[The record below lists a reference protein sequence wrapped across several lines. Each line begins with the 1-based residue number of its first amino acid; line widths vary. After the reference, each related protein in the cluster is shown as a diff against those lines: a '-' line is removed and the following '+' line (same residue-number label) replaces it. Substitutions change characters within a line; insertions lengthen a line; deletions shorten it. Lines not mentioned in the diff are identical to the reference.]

1 MKKVLFVTSEAV
13 PFIKTGGLADVA
25 GSLPQYFDKSEY
37 EVRIILPK
45 YVCMDEELKKQMHF
59 LSRFYVRLSW
69 RSQYVGVLE
78 TKVEGITYY
87 FIDNEYYFAGAKPYN
102 NIYEDV
108 EKFAYFSKAVLEA
121 LPVIQF
127 RPDILHCHDWQ
138 TGLIPVYL
146 KNEYQKDEF
155 YQGMR
160 TVFTIH
166 NLQFQGRWIMQAVKD
181 ITGLPEHLFTA
192 DKLEAYGEA
201 NYLKGGVVY
210 SDVITTVSK
219 TYAYEIT
226 TPGGGEGLDG
236 LMRARH
242 RDLYGI
248 INGLDDDVFN
258 PQTDTYIWQQFG
270 ATDMI
275 EGKLANKRKLQNL
288 LGFEEDDGTM
298 MIGIVTRM
306 TNQKGI
312 DLIETVL
319 DELLADA
326 RIQIAVLGT
335 GQTNFENMFRHY
347 AWKYEDKL
355 SANIYYSEEMAHR
368 IYASCD
374 AFLMPSLFEPCG
386 LSQLISMR
394 YGTVPIVRETGGLK
408 DTVEAYNRYD
418 QTGTGFSFC
427 NFQAKEMLSAL
438 YYAMDVYYNH
448 REDWDAIAA
457 RGMAQ
462 DFSWNHSAR
471 EYEKIYDM
479 LQ

>member
-25 GSLPQYFDKSEY
+25 GSLPRYFDKTKY
-37 EVRIILPK
+37 DVRIILPK
-45 YVCMDEELKKQMHF
+45 YVCMEDGMKEQMRFH
-59 LSRFYVRLSW
+59 SRFYVKLSW

-78 TKVEGITYY
+78 SKADGITYY
-87 FIDNEYYFAGAKPYN
+87 FIDNEYYFAGTKPYN

-121 LPVIQF
+121 LPVIDF

-160 TVFTIH
+160 TIFTIH
-166 NLQFQGRWIMQAVKD
+166 NLQFQGRWIMQVVKD
-181 ITGLPEHLFTA
+181 ITGLPEQLFTA
-192 DKLEAYGEA
+192 DKLESYGEA

-210 SDVITTVSK
+210 SDIITTVSR
-219 TYAYEIT
+219 TYAHEIT
-226 TPGGGEGLDG
+226 TQSSGEGLDG
-236 LMRARH
+236 LMRARQK
-242 RDLYGI
+242 DLYGI
-248 INGLDDDVFN
+248 VNGLDYQVFD
-258 PQTDTYIWQQFG
+258 PESDSYICHPFSKENLS
-270 ATDMI
+270 
-275 EGKLANKRKLQNL
+275 EGKSINKSMLQKQ
-288 LGFEEDDGTM
+288 LGLEEDDSIM

-306 TNQKGI
+306 TNQKGLELV
-312 DLIETVL
+312 DAVL
-319 DELLADA
+319 DELLANA
-326 RIQIAVLGT
+326 RIQIVVLGT
-335 GQTNFENMFRHY
+335 GQGNFENMFRHY

-355 SANIYYSEEMAHR
+355 SANIFYSEELAHR

-408 DTVEAYNRYD
+408 DTVEAYNRYE
-418 QTGTGFSFC
+418 QTGNGFSFC
-427 NFQAKEMLSAL
+427 NFNAREMLSTL
-438 YYAMDVYYNH
+438 YYAMDIYYNH
-448 REDWDAIAA
+448 RDDWNAIAQ
-457 RGMAQ
+457 RGMDE
-462 DFSWNHSAR
+462 DFSWDHSAR

-479 LQ
+479 L

>member
-13 PFIKTGGLADVA
+13 PFVKTGGLADVA
-25 GSLPQYFDKSEY
+25 GSLPHYFDKSKY
-37 EVRIILPK
+37 DVRIILPK
-45 YVCMDEELKKQMHF
+45 YVCMEDALKVQLRFH
-59 LSRFYVRLSW
+59 SRFYVQLSW

-78 TKVEGITYY
+78 TKVDGITYY
-87 FIDNEYYFAGAKPYN
+87 FIDNEYYFAGDSPYN

-108 EKFAYFSKAVLEA
+108 EKFAYFSKAVLDA
-121 LPVIQF
+121 LPVIEF

-146 KNEYQKDEF
+146 KNEYQKNTF
-155 YQGMR
+155 YQGIR

-181 ITGLPEHLFTA
+181 ITGLPENLFVA
-192 DKLEAYGEA
+192 DKLESYGEA

-210 SDVITTVSK
+210 SDIITTVSK

-236 LMRARH
+236 LMKARQ

-248 INGLDDDVFN
+248 MNGLDYHVFD
-258 PQTDTYIWQQFG
+258 PQTDQFIG
-270 ATDMI
+270 CMYGTEDMVS
-275 EGKLANKRKLQNL
+275 GKRKNKQLLQQQ
-288 LGFEEDDGTM
+288 LGFEEDEGTM
-298 MIGIVTRM
+298 LIGMVGRI

-312 DLIETVL
+312 DLLESVM
-319 DELLADA
+319 DELLSNA

-335 GQTNFENMFRHY
+335 GQTSLENMFRHY

-355 SANIYYSEEMAHR
+355 SANICYSEELAHR

-386 LSQLISMR
+386 LSQLMSMR

-427 NFQAKEMLSAL
+427 NYNAREMLSSL

-448 REDWDAIAA
+448 REDWNAIAL
-457 RGMAQ
+457 RGMEQ
-462 DFSWNHSAR
+462 DFSWSRSAR
-471 EYEKIYDM
+471 EYEKIYNM
-479 LQ
+479 L